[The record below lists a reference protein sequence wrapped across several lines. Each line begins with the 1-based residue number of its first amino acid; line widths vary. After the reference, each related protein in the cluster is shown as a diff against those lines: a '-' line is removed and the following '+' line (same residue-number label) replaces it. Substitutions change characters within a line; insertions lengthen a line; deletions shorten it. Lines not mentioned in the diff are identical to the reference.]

1 MSAGRHPPPCER
13 TRQAIAACL
22 AASLASCAPWTV
34 RSIESGNPAKAA
46 TPGALVESI
55 WASRL
60 APHIVDHAVEARTL
74 IEALAASPAEAE
86 RRYGHREGSGP
97 CHFAVKGRG
106 RVVSLDAGSRHG
118 LALVDL
124 APYDRRAEV
133 SLQIGPVLRGNAL
146 RDVTGLA
153 PFSSFVNQL
162 EFADAGNEL
171 NARVLRTV
179 LAPVD
184 TKTLKGRVV
193 SFVGAFAW
201 EGPGEPPLR
210 DVVPVR
216 LAVEEGER

>member
-1 MSAGRHPPPCER
+1 MSRGRHRPLCER
-13 TRQAIAACL
+13 TRQALAACL

-34 RSIESGNPAKAA
+34 RPIESGNPAKAA
-46 TPGALVESI
+46 TPGAFVESI

-60 APHIVDHAVEARTL
+60 VPHIVNHAVEARAL

-86 RRYGHREGSGP
+86 RRFGHREGSGP

-106 RVVSLDAGSRHG
+106 RVVSIDAGSRHG

-124 APYDRRAEV
+124 APYEGRAEV

-146 RDVTGLA
+146 RDVTGLV
-153 PFSSFVNQL
+153 PFSGFVNQL

-171 NARVLRTV
+171 NARVLKSV

-184 TKTLKGRVV
+184 KIGRAHV
-193 SFVGAFAW
+193 
-201 EGPGEPPLR
+201 
-210 DVVPVR
+210 
-216 LAVEEGER
+216 